1 MSEVKIVRLKT
12 GEEILCEYRV
22 SEHRKM
28 THIKNGLMIVPTE
41 QSIGFIPFMVYADL
55 PDNTFS
61 VKSSHVLW
69 VVDPVSDLVDRH
81 QETFSTIVTPPESK
95 IIVP

>member
-1 MSEVKIVRLKT
+1 MSDVKIVRLKT

-41 QSIGFIPFMVYADL
+41 ATIGFIPFMVYADL
-55 PDNTFS
+55 HDNTFTL
-61 VKSSHVLW
+61 KSSHVLW

-81 QETFSTIVTPPESK
+81 QETFNTIVTPESK

>member
-1 MSEVKIVRLKT
+1 MEIKIVRLKT

-28 THIKNGLMIVPTE
+28 THIKNGLIIVPTE
-41 QSIGFIPFMVYADL
+41 TAIGFVPFMVYADL
-55 PDNTFS
+55 PDNTFTL
-61 VKSSHVLW
+61 KSSHVLW

-81 QETFSTIVTPPESK
+81 QETFNTIVTPESK

>member
-1 MSEVKIVRLKT
+1 MSDVKIVRLKT

-41 QSIGFIPFMVYADL
+41 ATIGFIPFMVYADL

-81 QETFSTIVTPPESK
+81 QETFNTIVAPESK

>member
-1 MSEVKIVRLKT
+1 MSDVKIVRLKT
-12 GEEILCEYRV
+12 GEEILCEYSV

-81 QETFSTIVTPPESK
+81 QETFNTIVAPESK

>member
-1 MSEVKIVRLKT
+1 MSDVKIVRLKT

-81 QETFSTIVTPPESK
+81 QETFNTIVAPESK

>member
-1 MSEVKIVRLKT
+1 MSDVKIVRLKT

-69 VVDPVSDLVDRH
+69 VVDPVSDLIARH
-81 QETFSTIVTPPESK
+81 QETFSAITTPESK

>member
-1 MSEVKIVRLKT
+1 MSDVKIVRLKT

-41 QSIGFIPFMVYADL
+41 ATIGFIPFMVYADL
-55 PDNTFS
+55 PDNTFTL
-61 VKSSHVLW
+61 KSSHVLW
-69 VVDPVSDLVDRH
+69 VVDPVAELIEKH
-81 QETFSTIVTPPESK
+81 QETFNTIVTPESK

>member
-69 VVDPVSDLVDRH
+69 VVDPATELIDRH

>member
-1 MSEVKIVRLKT
+1 MGEVKIVRLKT

-81 QETFSTIVTPPESK
+81 QETFNTIVAPESK

>member
-12 GEEILCEYRV
+12 GEEILCEYSV

-69 VVDPVSDLVDRH
+69 VVDPVAELIEKH
-81 QETFSTIVTPPESK
+81 QDTFSTIVAPESK
-95 IIVP
+95 IIIP

>member
-1 MSEVKIVRLKT
+1 MSDVKIVRLKT

>member
-1 MSEVKIVRLKT
+1 MSDVKIVRLKT

-41 QSIGFIPFMVYADL
+41 ATIGFIPFMVYADL
-55 PDNTFS
+55 PDNTFTL
-61 VKSSHVLW
+61 KSSHVLW

-81 QETFSTIVTPPESK
+81 QETFNTIVTPESK

>member
-1 MSEVKIVRLKT
+1 MSDVKIVRLKT

-81 QETFSTIVTPPESK
+81 QETFNTIVTPESK

>member
-12 GEEILCEYRV
+12 GEEILCEYSV
-22 SEHRKM
+22 SSHTKR

-69 VVDPVSDLVDRH
+69 VVDPVAELIEKH
-81 QETFSTIVTPPESK
+81 QETFNTIVTPESK

>member
-12 GEEILCEYRV
+12 GEEILCEYSV

-81 QETFSTIVTPPESK
+81 QETFNTIVAPESK

>member
-1 MSEVKIVRLKT
+1 MEIKIVRLKT
-12 GEEILCEYRV
+12 GEEILCEYSV

-28 THIKNGLMIVPTE
+28 VHIKNGLMIVPTE
-41 QSIGFIPFMVYADL
+41 TAIGFVPFMVYAEL
-55 PDNTFS
+55 LDNTFT

-69 VVDPVSDLVDRH
+69 VVDPVAELIEKH
-81 QETFSTIVTPPESK
+81 QDTFSAIVTPESK

>member
-1 MSEVKIVRLKT
+1 MSDVKIVRLKT

-41 QSIGFIPFMVYADL
+41 ATIGFIPFMVYADL
-55 PDNTFS
+55 PDNTFTL
-61 VKSSHVLW
+61 KSSHVLW

-81 QETFSTIVTPPESK
+81 QETVNTIVTPESK

>member
-1 MSEVKIVRLKT
+1 MSDVKIVRLKT
-12 GEEILCEYRV
+12 GDEILCEYRV

-41 QSIGFIPFMVYADL
+41 ATIGFIPFMVYADL
-55 PDNTFS
+55 PDNTFTL
-61 VKSSHVLW
+61 KSSHVLW

-81 QETFSTIVTPPESK
+81 QETFNTIVTPESK